1 MEHEPLNKVTEYAN
15 AALQCVVEIANATT
29 REVAQKW
36 VAKAYEYAASCD
48 ALAVAAQDECTV
60 INNYA
65 QAASEATCA
74 ADAAERAI
82 IALTIQ
88 TNQID

>member
-1 MEHEPLNKVTEYAN
+1 MKRIDKVVEYAN
-15 AALQCVVEIANATT
+15 AALQCVAKIANATT
-29 REVAQKW
+29 REIAQEW
-36 VAKAYEYAASCD
+36 TAKAYEYAASCD
-48 ALAVAAQDECTV
+48 TLAVAAQDECTV

-74 ADAAERAI
+74 ADAVERAI

-88 TNQID
+88 TNKID